1 MLWEENLMGK
11 FLFGPLVWRQH
22 LSWWWRRHGS
32 WWLCGEQCVRTT
44 CSFFSGIRSGELR
57 IITFIWLFPSH
68 VFSPWCQFSYIII
81 CILCSLKSPWKCP
94 QNPDQRM
101 SRVIPSPVQV
111 SIKISLHHD
120 DGDPSAYLLLHTAN
134 IYWESLVIGAVGFYR
149 SRL

>member
-1 MLWEENLMGK
+1 MWEENLMGK

-32 WWLCGEQCVRTT
+32 WWLCREAVCKNHLLIFQWNKKWGTENYNIHLA
-44 CSFFSGIRSGELR
+44 FPFSCFQSMM
-57 IITFIWLFPSH
+57 P
-68 VFSPWCQFSYIII
+68 
-81 CILCSLKSPWKCP
+81 ILLYYNMYSLLTKPPPWKCP